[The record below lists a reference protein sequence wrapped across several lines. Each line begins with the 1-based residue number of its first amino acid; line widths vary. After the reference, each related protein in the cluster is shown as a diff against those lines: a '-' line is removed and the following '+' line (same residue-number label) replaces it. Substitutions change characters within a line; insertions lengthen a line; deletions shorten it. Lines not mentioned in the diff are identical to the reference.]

1 MKVFS
6 SLYDFFHWR
15 ESLSKSLSIGFVPTM
30 GALHDGHLSLV
41 SGSLSD
47 CNLTV
52 VSIFVNPDQFSENE
66 DFDTYPRTLSDDLNR
81 LKQLGVDVV
90 FTPGIKDIYNKR
102 VDSFSLND
110 PFAETLE
117 GAARPHFFPGVI
129 NVVSR
134 LFNIVN
140 PDFAYFGEKDAQQ
153 LLLIER
159 LVSSAGLSIKIV
171 RGKTVREKNGLAMSS
186 RNQYL
191 SATAKRAASCLYRS
205 LLLAKKLL
213 LDGVVD
219 SNIIKNEMSKIIEG
233 EDTVVVDYISMVSL
247 DSLREVNGRVL
258 ESVLISVAVVLEG
271 VRLIDNLFYDSMS
284 RPMSTL

>member
-47 CNLTV
+47 SNLTV
-52 VSIFVNPDQFSENE
+52 VSIFVNPEQFSENE

-102 VDSFSLND
+102 VNSFSLKD

-159 LVSSAGLSIKIV
+159 LVSSAGFSIKIV

-191 SATAKRAASCLYRS
+191 SPAAKGAASCLYRS
-205 LLLAKKLL
+205 LLLAKQLL

-233 EDTVVVDYISMVSL
+233 EDAVVIDYISIVSL
-247 DSLREVNGRVL
+247 NSLREVNGRVL

-271 VRLIDNLFYDSMS
+271 VRLIDNLFYDSIS